1 MEEKHS
7 DLYLCCSKSRGDV
20 VKESFK
26 KMLEKAC
33 TRLIYLQTCDILR
46 ADSSLRCS
54 NNITY
59 LTVVDR
65 WQR

>member
-26 KMLEKAC
+26 EMLEKGM
-33 TRLIYLQTCDILR
+33 YK
-46 ADSSLRCS
+46 ADLFAD
-54 NNITY
+54 
-59 LTVVDR
+59 L
-65 WQR
+65 